1 VSAILVLLSVASSFA
16 SAESPPWIRD
26 LEAGKKAALESGKD
40 LMIVFTGHGWC
51 LSCDILDK
59 EIFQQPLF
67 IEYAAKTHVFVELD
81 LVFGETP
88 EMKAREAQYRKL
100 QEQYLIRGV
109 PTVVL
114 ADADGRP
121 YAIMTGHTRGDGPV
135 TGLAMM
141 QLALLAKKR
150 RDQEF
155 SAADQVVGVERAR
168 LLSRGIQSVG
178 WLLGSIAER
187 GNDPALVFYRPQI
200 TEITRLDSTAS
211 GEVRAPY
218 DARRSQRD
226 DWIARESVFDKLT
239 PFNETRD
246 YRGALELIGTTI
258 PKVKDRET
266 LARLERSRQTY
277 LEWDKQYEAA
287 LKNIQRLLATLDL
300 RPNELEWALDR
311 EAFNLFNLE
320 RIDEGL
326 SHYDRRI
333 AEARNNPEKRRRL
346 LWWKAQLILNRGRG
360 EQAIAA
366 WRDFRDAEPRETRR
380 WQTATSLL
388 ARELRKADKH
398 QEALELVNQVLEIDK
413 SKEPNLEI
421 AWSMIDAAESLVALG
436 QREKA
441 GDMIHRAST
450 VSTQFKDSERESEK
464 DLAFRLQKRIE
475 TLRQQIAARP

>member
-1 VSAILVLLSVASSFA
+1 
-16 SAESPPWIRD
+16 
-26 LEAGKKAALESGKD
+26 
-40 LMIVFTGHGWC
+40 
-51 LSCDILDK
+51 
-59 EIFQQPLF
+59 
-67 IEYAAKTHVFVELD
+67 
-81 LVFGETP
+81 
-88 EMKAREAQYRKL
+88 
-100 QEQYLIRGV
+100 
-109 PTVVL
+109 
-114 ADADGRP
+114 
-121 YAIMTGHTRGDGPV
+121 
-135 TGLAMM
+135 MM

-311 EAFNLFNLE
+311 EAFNLFNLG

-333 AEARNNPEKRRRL
+333 AAARNNPEKRRRL

-441 GDMIHRAST
+441 GDMIHWAST